1 MPEHFHENNN
11 YHHHVTNTLNISQN
25 YTYFFNVH
33 ALKQTQVS
41 VPSSAEKNMEK
52 VEKNRK
58 KSAVKH
64 SMALRFPSP
73 RLETEVLNFLNKVKE
88 TIRVY
93 QRTFVYS

>member
-1 MPEHFHENNN
+1 MKYKALKERLLYASLMPEHFHENNN

-41 VPSSAEKNMEK
+41 APSSVEKNMEK

-58 KSAVKH
+58 NISCKILTGSQI
-64 SMALRFPSP
+64 SFS
-73 RLETEVLNFLNKVKE
+73 
-88 TIRVY
+88 
-93 QRTFVYS
+93 